1 MASARNTIRLGL
13 FLGCLVIAV
22 SIFRLGAVPYVTRE
36 KRWSIGIYTGP
47 SPFKLHAPRTVLNPV
62 LSARDVS
69 DVPAKFVADPFM
81 IKKDSTWYMF
91 FEVLNANSRR
101 GEIGFATSSDALH
114 WSYGRIVLA
123 EPFHL
128 SYPYVFTFENQ
139 YYMIPESGEARSV
152 RLYKSE
158 EFPTK
163 WAFAGTLLAGS
174 AFVDSSVVRY
184 QDKWFLFTDARPY
197 VNDTLGLYYADTL
210 AGPWHEHPKSPIV
223 ANAPHTSR
231 PAGRVLTANGKLF
244 RYAQDDSPSYGT
256 QVFAFEIT
264 DLTTTTYQER
274 PVSESPILGRGGDGW
289 NAKGMHH
296 VDAHQV
302 DENAWIAC
310 VDGAQGDW
318 ALRFYNWQ

>member
-1 MASARNTIRLGL
+1 MKSLTNTFRLGL

-22 SIFRLGAVPYVTRE
+22 SIFELGAVPYVTRQ

-47 SPFKLHAPRTVLNPV
+47 SPFELHAPPTVRNPV

-81 IKKDSTWYMF
+81 ISKGSTWYMF

-114 WSYGRIVLA
+114 WRYGRIVLA

-128 SYPYVFTFENQ
+128 SYPYVFTYENQ
-139 YYMIPESGEARSV
+139 YYMIPESGEARSI

-163 WAFAGTLLAGS
+163 WVLTATLLAGG
-174 AFVDSSVVRY
+174 AFVDSSVV
-184 QDKWFLFTDARPY
+184 QHDEKWFLLTETKPS
-197 VNDTLGLYYADTL
+197 VNNTLGLYYADAIT
-210 AGPWHEHPKSPIV
+210 GPWREHPRSPIV
-223 ANAPHTSR
+223 ANDPHTSR
-231 PAGRVLTANGKLF
+231 PAGRVLKANGKLF

-256 QVFAFEIT
+256 RVFAFEIT
-264 DLTTTTYQER
+264 ELTTATYQER
-274 PVSESPILGRGGDGW
+274 PVSELPILSPGEDGW

-302 DENAWIAC
+302 DENSWVAC

-318 ALRFYNWQ
+318 AVRFYSWR

>member
-1 MASARNTIRLGL
+1 MSRERSGGPL
-13 FLGCLVIAV
+13 V
-22 SIFRLGAVPYVTRE
+22 SIPGLL
-36 KRWSIGIYTGP
+36 P
-47 SPFKLHAPRTVLNPV
+47 STLHAPRTFLNPV
-62 LSARDVS
+62 LSARDVA

-81 IKKDSTWYMF
+81 IRKDSTWYMF
-91 FEVLNANSRR
+91 FEVLNTNSRR
-101 GEIGFATSSDALH
+101 GEIGVATSSDALH

-128 SYPYVFTFENQ
+128 SYPYVFAFENQ
-139 YYMIPESGEARSV
+139 YYMIPESGEARSI

-158 EFPTK
+158 DFPTK
-163 WAFAGTLLAGS
+163 WVLTATLLAGS
-174 AFVDSSVVRY
+174 AFADSSVVRH
-184 QDKWFLFTDARPY
+184 DDTWFLFTETAPY

-223 ANAPHTSR
+223 ANDPHISR

-244 RYAQDDSPSYGT
+244 RYAQDDSPNYGT

-264 DLTTTTYQER
+264 ELTTATYQER
-274 PVSESPILGRGGDGW
+274 PVSELPILSPGGDGW

-318 ALRFYNWQ
+318 ALRFYSWR